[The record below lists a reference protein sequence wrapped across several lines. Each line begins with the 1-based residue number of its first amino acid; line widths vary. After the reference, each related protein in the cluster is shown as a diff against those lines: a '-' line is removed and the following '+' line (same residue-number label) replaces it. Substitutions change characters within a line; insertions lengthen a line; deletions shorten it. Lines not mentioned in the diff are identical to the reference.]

1 MTLAQNLQA
10 DDHGNPQGHMV
21 ADVAVIGDEQAHES
35 NLRGS
40 SLSVLET
47 IAPTETFLDPVPE
60 DDDPDVRHW
69 GWRDEIEAAW
79 KKRKPVYAL
88 CGKLVYLP
96 ARRSNKEFR
105 ACLEAQARFE
115 RGRTGRY

>member
-1 MTLAQNLQA
+1 MAKNIPINVKYMDSAGKAHDTEIECDAQ
-10 DDHGNPQGHMV
+10 
-21 ADVAVIGDEQAHES
+21 

-40 SLSVLET
+40 SLPVSET
-47 IAPTETFLDPVPE
+47 IAPSETYLDPE
-60 DDDPDVRHW
+60 LDDGNDPDVTHW

-96 ARRSNKEFR
+96 ARRANKECR
-105 ACLEAQARFE
+105 ACLEAQARFG